1 MFCSKCGKPIAEES
15 RFCSNCGTAINY
27 VAPRSTMPIENN
39 QIKDGINIF
48 FPDGHNEVGNALI
61 SMTEIIISERQ
72 SGFVGGVTASASVVG
87 AYGLSLILDKL
98 KKEKESLRISIGD
111 IITGKQQRFRLN
123 KNAYYITMK
132 DGSTYV
138 LIFDRPKTTIP
149 YLDSLINAN
158 RG

>member
-1 MFCSKCGKPIAEES
+1 ME
-15 RFCSNCGTAINY
+15 
-27 VAPRSTMPIENN
+27 
-39 QIKDGINIF
+39 DGINIF
-48 FPDGHNEVGNALI
+48 YPNGRNDLGRVVI
-61 SMTEIIISERQ
+61 SPTEIIISERQ

-87 AYGLSLILDKL
+87 AHGLSLILDKL
-98 KKEKESLRISIGD
+98 NKEKESLRISIGD